1 MDFWIPNSVAV
12 SVPGTWISY
21 KILLLYIT
29 NKHLLV
35 LYSIKKGVDN
45 IKKMLF
51 LENKDITPSHLT
63 SNRHYFMQ

>member
-1 MDFWIPNSVAV
+1 M
-12 SVPGTWISY
+12 WISY

-63 SNRHYFMQ
+63 SNIFFCSEKLYTLN